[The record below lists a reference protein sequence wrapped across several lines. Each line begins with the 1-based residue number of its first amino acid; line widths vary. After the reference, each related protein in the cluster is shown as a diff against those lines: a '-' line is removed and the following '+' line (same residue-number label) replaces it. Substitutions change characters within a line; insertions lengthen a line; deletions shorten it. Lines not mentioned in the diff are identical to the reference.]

1 MKGEKRI
8 FGMGNEAIT
17 EGALAA
23 GARFYAG
30 YPITPSSE
38 IAELSSVRL
47 PQLGGIFIQMEDE
60 IGSLAAVIGASASGV
75 KSYTATSGP
84 GFSLMQ
90 ENLGVAVMGEI
101 PCVIINVQR
110 SGPSTGLA
118 TKPAQADVMQARW
131 GTHGDHGII
140 ALSPS
145 SVQECYDLTIRAF
158 NLAERYRTP
167 VILLA
172 DEIVGHMREAYR
184 PAPPAEIVNRK
195 MPTCPPAE
203 YKPYDFAGQDYEIAP
218 LAPYGSEYITRI
230 NSSGHDES
238 GSACGKPDN
247 ADKFI
252 RHYTDKFLKN
262 RKDIIET
269 RSFEMEDAEYAII
282 SYGCS
287 VRSGKAAMKLARQ
300 KGLKAGLLQLV
311 TLWPFPSEEV
321 LEICRK
327 VKGAVVPE
335 LNLGQVLG
343 EVAKLNPR
351 NIPLFGVNRVD
362 SQMITP
368 YEILGKLEEAAAC
381 SRK

>member
-1 MKGEKRI
+1 MKQII

-38 IAELSSVRL
+38 IAELSSIRL
-47 PQLGGIFIQMEDE
+47 PRLGGMYVQMEDE
-60 IGSLAAVIGASASGV
+60 IGSIAAIIGASVAGV

-118 TKPAQADVMQARW
+118 TKPAQGDVMQAQW

-145 SVQECYDLTIRAF
+145 SVQECYDLTVRAF

-172 DEIVGHMREAYR
+172 DEIVGHMREGYQIR
-184 PAPPAEIVNRK
+184 ELLPHDIIDRK
-195 MPTCPPAE
+195 KPTCPPRD
-203 YKPYDFAGQDYEIAP
+203 YQPYDFSGEEDEIAP

-230 NSSGHDES
+230 NGSGHDES
-238 GSACGKPDN
+238 GDACGRPDN
-247 ADKFI
+247 AAKFNS
-252 RHYTDKFLKN
+252 HYLNKFRIN
-262 RKDIIET
+262 QKDIIET
-269 RSFEMEDAEYAII
+269 KSFDLEDAEYAII
-282 SYGCS
+282 TFGCS
-287 VRSGKAAMKLARQ
+287 VRSGKAALKLARQ
-300 KGLKAGLLQLV
+300 KGIKAGLLQLV
-311 TLWPFPSEEV
+311 TIWPFPTDQVREV
-321 LEICRK
+321 CSR
-327 VKGAVVPE
+327 VKGVVVPE
-335 LNLGQVLG
+335 MNLGQVLG
-343 EVAKLNPR
+343 EVSKTNPGQ
-351 NIPLFGVNRVD
+351 IPIVGVNRVD
-362 SQMITP
+362 GQMITP
-368 YEILGKLEEAAAC
+368 YEILAKLEEVA
-381 SRK
+381 K

>member
-1 MKGEKRI
+1 MKQGNVI

-38 IAELSSVRL
+38 IAELSSIRL
-47 PQLGGIFIQMEDE
+47 PQLGGVFVQMEDE
-60 IGSLAAVIGASASGV
+60 IGSIAAVIGASVAGV
-75 KSYTATSGP
+75 KAYTATSGP

-90 ENLGVAVMGEI
+90 ENLGVAVMGEV

-118 TKPAQADVMQARW
+118 TKPAQGDVMQAQW

-158 NLAERYRTP
+158 NLAEHYRTP
-167 VILLA
+167 VILLT
-172 DEIVGHMREAYR
+172 DEIVGHMREGYHQ
-184 PAPPAEIVNRK
+184 APPPEIINRK
-195 MPTCPPAE
+195 KPTCAPID
-203 YKPYDFAGQDYEIAP
+203 YKPYKFSGEVDEIAP
-218 LAPYGSEYITRI
+218 LAVYGSKYITRI
-230 NSSGHDES
+230 NGSGHDES
-238 GSACGKPDN
+238 GSACSLPGN

-252 RHYTDKFLKN
+252 RHYRDKFLKN
-262 RKDIIET
+262 KKDIIQT
-269 RSFEMEDAEYAII
+269 KSFEMDDAEYAII
-282 SYGCS
+282 TFGCS

-300 KGLKAGLLQLV
+300 KGMKVGLLQLL
-311 TLWPFPSEEV
+311 TIWPFAFDDVAEV
-321 LEICRK
+321 CAK
-327 VKGAVVPE
+327 VKGVLVPE
-335 LNLGQVLG
+335 MNLGQMLG
-343 EVAKLNPR
+343 EVKKACPDHVKLS
-351 NIPLFGVNRVD
+351 GVNRVD

-368 YEILGKLEEAAAC
+368 YEILTKLEELT
-381 SRK
+381 R

>member
-1 MKGEKRI
+1 MKQQDVL

-38 IAELSSVRL
+38 IAERASIRL
-47 PQLGGIFIQMEDE
+47 PQLGGMYVQMEDE
-60 IGSLAAVIGASASGV
+60 LGSIAAIIGASVAGT
-75 KSYTATSGP
+75 KAFTATSGP

-90 ENLGVAVMGEI
+90 ENLGVAVMGEV
-101 PCVIINVQR
+101 PCVLINVQR

-118 TKPAQADVMQARW
+118 TKPAQGDVMQAQW

-158 NLAERYRTP
+158 NLSERYRTP
-167 VILLA
+167 VILLT
-172 DEIVGHMREAYR
+172 DEIVGHMREGYR
-184 PAPPAEIVNRK
+184 PAPPKEIINRK
-195 MPTCPPAE
+195 QPSCTPKD
-203 YKPYDFAGQDYEIAP
+203 YKPYDFSGQEDDIAP
-218 LAPYGSEYITRI
+218 LAPYGSEFITRI
-230 NSSGHDES
+230 NGSGHDET
-238 GSACGKPDN
+238 GSACGRPDN

-262 RKDIIET
+262 KKDIIET
-269 RSFEMEDAEYAII
+269 KSFKMEDAEYAII
-282 SYGCS
+282 SFGCS
-287 VRSGKAAMKLARQ
+287 VRSGKAAIDLARQ
-300 KGLKAGLLQLV
+300 KGIKAGLLQLV
-311 TLWPFPSEEV
+311 TIWPFASEQV
-321 LEICRK
+321 LEICKK
-327 VKGAVVPE
+327 VKGVVVPE

-343 EVAKLNPR
+343 EVRKVCPANVQLT
-351 NIPLFGVNRVD
+351 GVNRID

-368 YEILGKLEEAAAC
+368 YEILAKLEEM
-381 SRK
+381 SK

>member
-1 MKGEKRI
+1 MKRENII

-38 IAELSSVRL
+38 IAELSSIRL
-47 PQLGGIFIQMEDE
+47 PQLGGMYIQMEDE
-60 IGSLAAVIGASASGV
+60 IGSIAAIIGASVAGV

-90 ENLGVAVMGEI
+90 ENLGVAVMGEV
-101 PCVIINVQR
+101 PCVIIDVQR

-118 TKPAQADVMQARW
+118 TKPAQGDVMQARW

-167 VILLA
+167 VILLT
-172 DEIVGHMREAYR
+172 DEIVGHMREGYC
-184 PAPPAEIVNRK
+184 PAPPLEIIQRK
-195 MPTCPPAE
+195 QPTCAPAD
-203 YKPYDFAGQDYEIAP
+203 YQPYDFSGQADEIAP
-218 LAPYGSEYITRI
+218 LAAYGSEYITRI
-230 NSSGHDES
+230 NGSGHDES
-238 GSACGKPDN
+238 GSACGRPDN

-262 RKDIIET
+262 KKDIIET
-269 RSFEMEDAEYAII
+269 KCFEMEDAEYAII
-282 SYGCS
+282 TFGCS
-287 VRSGKAAMKLARQ
+287 VRSGKAALKLARQ
-300 KGLKAGLLQLV
+300 KGIKAGLLQLV
-311 TLWPFPSEEV
+311 TIWPFAYDEV
-321 LEICRK
+321 LEICRG
-327 VKGAVVPE
+327 VKGVVVPE
-335 LNLGQVLG
+335 MNLGQILG
-343 EVAKLNPR
+343 EVRKVCPAQV
-351 NIPLFGVNRVD
+351 PLVGVNRID
-362 SQMITP
+362 SHMITP
-368 YEILGKLEEAAAC
+368 EEILAKLEEVAGC
-381 SRK
+381 II